1 MRKITSFITII
12 VVILVL
18 ISFSIDVNAHEYL
31 LDIEYENCNSTNSG
45 INEWWYYLCE
55 KNYSKYNYLNYYHI
69 SHNKTTLKYYFSPTS
84 RDDSTYT
91 WTTKLSASEAQ
102 EIQNAFADSMKKWN
116 SSISRTR
123 YTKLY

>member
-45 INEWWYYLCE
+45 INE
-55 KNYSKYNYLNYYHI
+55 
-69 SHNKTTLKYYFSPTS
+69 
-84 RDDSTYT
+84 
-91 WTTKLSASEAQ
+91 
-102 EIQNAFADSMKKWN
+102 
-116 SSISRTR
+116 
-123 YTKLY
+123 